1 MFIGVVCKDERMQ
14 QVADQLA
21 KDYHVQFICNR
32 ADFLSC
38 SNKIDVCILSLIH
51 IFCETSIKALENNKA
66 DYANTVCCDRTSS
79 SDDECSCYGF
89 DHDRE

>member
-1 MFIGVVCKDERMQ
+1 MKKRIVHIVWVAFIFVEG
-14 QVADQLA
+14 
-21 KDYHVQFICNR
+21 
-32 ADFLSC
+32 
-38 SNKIDVCILSLIH
+38 LIV
-51 IFCETSIKALENNKA
+51 CETSIKALENNKA